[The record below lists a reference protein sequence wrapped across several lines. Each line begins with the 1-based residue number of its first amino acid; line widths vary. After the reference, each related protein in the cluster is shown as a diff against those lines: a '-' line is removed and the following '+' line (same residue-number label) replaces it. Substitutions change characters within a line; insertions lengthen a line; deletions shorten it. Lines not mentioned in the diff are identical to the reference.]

1 MLVGNHQRFASKSF
15 SISSD
20 GQDLERPETFKYL
33 GVFMDPTL
41 SWKSHMNYL
50 GKKISS
56 RLGMLRRARKILPQS
71 SCIILYNAMILPLF
85 DYCSVVWDSCG
96 AISKGYL
103 DKLNGRVASIILNRA
118 VSETDI
124 IRILGWPSLQSRR
137 DYLKCMLVF
146 KSMNGLAPSYLLS
159 DFTQAKKYHTYNTRH
174 RDLIRLPLA
183 KSTKYQGSFRYNGGC
198 TFNGNALESL
208 SKLRN
213 RIIFP
218 HKTDFVTIEF
228 PNASFS

>member
-1 MLVGNHQRFASKSF
+1 MAYQYISINWLQILETSTAICITDRSREFF
-15 SISSD
+15 S
-20 GQDLERPETFKYL
+20 YL
-33 GVFMDPTL
+33 TNR
-41 SWKSHMNYL
+41 S
-50 GKKISS
+50 
-56 RLGMLRRARKILPQS
+56 QS
-71 SCIILYNAMILPLF
+71 VS
-85 DYCSVVWDSCG
+85 
-96 AISKGYL
+96 
-103 DKLNGRVASIILNRA
+103 KLNGCAASIILNRA

-124 IRILGWPSLQSRR
+124 VCILGWPSLQFRR

-146 KSMNGLAPSYLLS
+146 KSMNGSAPSYLLS

-183 KSTKYQGSFRYNGGC
+183 KSTKYQGSFRYNSGC